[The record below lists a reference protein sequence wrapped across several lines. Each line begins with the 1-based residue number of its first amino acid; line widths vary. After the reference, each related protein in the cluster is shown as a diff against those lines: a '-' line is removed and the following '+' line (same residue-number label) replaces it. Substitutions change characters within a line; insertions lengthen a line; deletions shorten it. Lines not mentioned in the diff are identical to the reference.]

1 MRVLFMA
8 GLAGNTGPA
17 NANKGFVEAWPIED
31 EVLLVGEGG
40 KIKKLAS
47 LIRGALKAD
56 VMLTMGPGKS
66 DTIAR
71 AIAHVHGKPVIG
83 FCHGYAP
90 YENEVNNLEMNADE
104 VEAWESWLDECDYV
118 VTNSALQMNFIKHK
132 QPSLSNKID
141 YSNLGIEPFP
151 WTGRSN
157 TAPGSLVVAVSGG
170 TRPIK
175 ANEVVARAVSILR
188 YRGLD
193 VTLYIYGRRYSPNAE
208 LDSLVESGGGV
219 YCGQVSRDEFINGL
233 RKSTVFVMDSRW
245 EPFGL
250 SALDALEAGASI
262 LLSRNCGV
270 AGALRL
276 GPSDLVDNCEDPVE
290 VANKIIALA
299 EAPNAER
306 IYGSLDF
313 EAMSWHSS
321 SLKLRNICAAAA
333 GIEPLD

>member
-1 MRVLFMA
+1 MRVLIVA
-8 GLAGNTGPA
+8 GLTGNTGPA
-17 NANKGFVEAWPIED
+17 NANRGFTDAWPKED
-31 EVLLVGEGG
+31 EVLLVGDGSRA
-40 KIKKLAS
+40 KKLAS
-47 LIRGALKAD
+47 LVGGALRAD
-56 VMLTMGPGKS
+56 AMLTMGPGKL
-66 DTIAR
+66 DTIGR
-71 AIAHVHGKPVIG
+71 AIAHMRGKPVIG

-90 YENEVNNLEMNADE
+90 YENEVNNLGMTVDE
-104 VEAWESWLDECDYV
+104 VEAWRSWLDDCDFV
-118 VTNSALQMNFIKHK
+118 ATNSALQMNFIKHE
-132 QPSLSNKID
+132 QPSLSNKIA
-141 YSNLGIEPFP
+141 YTNLGIEPFS
-151 WTGRSN
+151 WKGKSGA
-157 TAPGSLVVAVSGG
+157 APDSLVVAVSGG

-188 YRGLD
+188 DRGID
-193 VTLYIYGRRYSPNAE
+193 ATLYIYGRRYSPNTE

-219 YCGQVSRDEFINGL
+219 YCGQVSRNEFINGL

-270 AGALRL
+270 ADALGL

-290 VANKIIALA
+290 VANKIAALV
-299 EAPNAER
+299 ETPNAER
-306 IYGSLDF
+306 IYGALDF
-313 EAMSWHSS
+313 EAMSWRSS